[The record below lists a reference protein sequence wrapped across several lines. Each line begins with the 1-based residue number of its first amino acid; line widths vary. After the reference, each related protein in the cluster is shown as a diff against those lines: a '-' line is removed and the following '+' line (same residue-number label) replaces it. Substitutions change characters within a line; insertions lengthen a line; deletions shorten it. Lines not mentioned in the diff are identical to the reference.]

1 MRKDREENPESS
13 QMIHTPVAS
22 MLETESARV
31 RVSGKFLAALPA
43 MEQHS
48 SPLHVRHI
56 CTDPNTKEPLSA
68 GLAS

>member
-1 MRKDREENPESS
+1 
-13 QMIHTPVAS
+13 MIHTPVAS

-31 RVSGKFLAALPA
+31 RVSEKFLAALPA

-48 SPLHVRHI
+48 SPLHVPHI
-56 CTDPNTKEPLSA
+56 YCTDPNTKEPVSA